1 MRHLVFIFSL
11 IFVGVSTAGE
21 LPWIG
26 VSLDQASSESRKET
40 GLIHGV
46 GFEVSKVITGGP
58 LASAGGK
65 EGDLWWKFD
74 GQILVNKS
82 QMVVLLRTKSPGDE
96 VEVEVYR
103 GGLLDKLSVKLGLRK
118 RSGTYP
124 VSFKHEKSNVSRVL
138 CKREQI
144 ARVSVDGSDLSLEQ
158 EDEKWRFKVVEN
170 GTEVLSVLLSKKRL
184 VGEIPV
190 KWHVSF
196 MILKQTLGNS
206 DQQTKSSSQKR
217 VRYVPREKSPEK

>member
-26 VSLDQASSESRKET
+26 VSLDQASSEFRKET

-46 GFEVSKVITGGP
+46 GFEISKVITGGP

-96 VEVEVYR
+96 VEVEFYR
-103 GGLLDKLSVKLGLRK
+103 GGLLDKLRFVAIL
-118 RSGTYP
+118 
-124 VSFKHEKSNVSRVL
+124 VVVIFHSNKKMKNGVSRL
-138 CKREQI
+138 WRMEPRSYRSC
-144 ARVSVDGSDLSLEQ
+144 SL
-158 EDEKWRFKVVEN
+158 
-170 GTEVLSVLLSKKRL
+170 
-184 VGEIPV
+184 
-190 KWHVSF
+190 
-196 MILKQTLGNS
+196 
-206 DQQTKSSSQKR
+206 KSI
-217 VRYVPREKSPEK
+217 